1 MSNKK
6 DYDEYIVFLLGADNF
21 DVCHKLRKLAEQ
33 IGMDG
38 TYEYAVYIA
47 QKFNECYNYITKKLK
62 FNWSQYDCFEEFL
75 FNYEEEI
82 LYYID
87 NSIEFKIKKG
97 D

>member
-6 DYDEYIVFLLGADNF
+6 NYDEYIVFLLGADNF

-33 IGMDG
+33 IGMDE

-47 QKFNECYNYITKKLK
+47 QKFNEYDDYVTKELN

-75 FNYEEEI
+75 SKHETKINN
-82 LYYID
+82 YID
-87 NSIEFKIKKG
+87 NSIEFEIEKN
-97 D
+97 